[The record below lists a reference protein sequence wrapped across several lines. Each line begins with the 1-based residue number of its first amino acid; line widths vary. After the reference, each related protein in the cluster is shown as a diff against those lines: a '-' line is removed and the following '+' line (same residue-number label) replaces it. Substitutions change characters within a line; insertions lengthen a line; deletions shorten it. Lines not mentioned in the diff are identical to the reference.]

1 MPGGGELAQESAEQ
15 PSPLAETAASGPV
28 LSSDREAGLSA
39 ESALTVLLPVHNEA
53 NSIEQVLTEFWEEV
67 VRRTSAKVLI
77 CEDGSTD
84 GTDRVLQDLALRYP
98 MRFVTGANRK
108 GYADAVQDGLEQVDT
123 SFVFFA
129 DSDGQYYPEDFWKL
143 WPHVGDYDMVIGC
156 KINRDEPWHRFIL
169 SRGFHLLA
177 KIMTGVSL
185 KDMDCG
191 FRVLRR
197 EVATQILPEVGS
209 LPFSFWAEFTILAE
223 TRGVRI
229 TEVPVSHKS
238 RNYGTTSIYTLQR
251 LPLIVLTQIL
261 GLATLSR
268 RLKRN
273 RRKA

>member
-1 MPGGGELAQESAEQ
+1 LAQESAEQ
-15 PSPLAETAASGPV
+15 ESRLVEPAESGPA
-28 LSSDREAGLSA
+28 LSSNGEGGLRA

-53 NSIEQVLTEFWEEV
+53 NSIERVLTEFWEEV
-67 VRRTSAKVLI
+67 VRPTSAKVLI

-84 GTDRVLQDLALRYP
+84 GTERVLQELSLKYP

-129 DSDGQYYPEDFWKL
+129 DSDGQYYPQDFWKL
-143 WPHVGDYDMVIGC
+143 WPHVANYDMVIGH
-156 KINRDEPWHRFIL
+156 KINRDEPLHRFIL

-177 KIMTGVSL
+177 KVMTGVSL

-197 EVATQILPEVGS
+197 EVAAEILPEVGA

-229 TEVPVSHKS
+229 REVPVSHKS

-251 LPLIVLTQIL
+251 LPLIVLLQIL

-268 RLKRN
+268 RLKRSH
-273 RRKA
+273 RKA